1 MLILVVIKG
10 NKIVYKLW
18 HDCSTVV
25 MGIILSIMGNFFEHC
40 MLKSIIGKN

>member
-25 MGIILSIMGNFFEHC
+25 MGIILSIMGNFLSTAC
-40 MLKSIIGKN
+40 SKA